1 MDAVKFLVTRD
12 RMCRSFNGRCNGCEV
27 NDRMGVD
34 DMCVY
39 YMDKH
44 PQEVVEIVERWG
56 KEHPLKTRQSELLKM
71 FPRASMT
78 SNGTIDFCPESFDEE
93 FACPEKGKFYRGE
106 RECPDCRMKY
116 WLEEIEDDEAEAE

>member
-12 RMCRSFNGRCNGCEV
+12 RMCRSFNGRCTGCEV
-27 NDRMGVD
+27 NERMGADEV
-34 DMCVY
+34 CIH
-39 YMDKH
+39 YMTQH
-44 PQEVVEIVERWG
+44 PREVVEIVERWA
-56 KEHPLKTRQSELLKM
+56 KEHPLRTRQSEFLKM

-106 RECPDCRMKY
+106 RECLDCRRKF